1 MTALTGKYT
10 LSQYFEQEI
19 QSQTRHEYLDGKI
32 IAMTGGTPT
41 HNRIIS
47 NLLVALYTGLK
58 NQPYAVFVTDQR
70 LWIPERQIATYPDIM
85 VMPEPLTYQE
95 GRKDT
100 LINPVLI
107 AEVLSAATASYDRE
121 EKFAAYRT
129 IATFQ
134 EYLLISQEKCYIE
147 HFQKEGDLWL
157 FTAYESDRIIHL
169 NSLRVEVEIT
179 VAPSRTWAWLP
190 MHSEQPGIS
199 VRAPAVPNAA

>member
-85 VMPEPLTYQE
+85 VMPEPLIYQE

-107 AEVLSAATASYDRE
+107 AEVLSAATANYDRE

-134 EYLLISQEKCYIE
+134 EYLLISQERLYIE
-147 HFQKEGDLWL
+147 HFQKECDCWL
-157 FTAYESDRIIHL
+157 FRTYESDTIIHL
-169 NSLRVEVEIT
+169 NSL
-179 VAPSRTWAWLP
+179 
-190 MHSEQPGIS
+190 GIQI
-199 VRAPAVPNAA
+199 VIADVYHKIILENN

>member
-1 MTALTGKYT
+1 M
-10 LSQYFEQEI
+10 
-19 QSQTRHEYLDGKI
+19 
-32 IAMTGGTPT
+32 
-41 HNRIIS
+41 S

-85 VMPEPLTYQE
+85 VMPEPLIYQE

-107 AEVLSAATASYDRE
+107 AEVLSASTANYDRE

-147 HFQKEGDLWL
+147 HFQKEGERWL

-169 NSLRVEVEIT
+169 NSL
-179 VAPSRTWAWLP
+179 
-190 MHSEQPGIS
+190 GIQI
-199 VRAPAVPNAA
+199 VIADVYHKIIFENN